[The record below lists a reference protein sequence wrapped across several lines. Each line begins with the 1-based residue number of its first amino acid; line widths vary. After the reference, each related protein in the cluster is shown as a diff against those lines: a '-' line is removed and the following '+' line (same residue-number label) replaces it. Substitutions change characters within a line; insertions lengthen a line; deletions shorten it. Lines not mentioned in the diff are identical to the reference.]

1 MKKHTQNY
9 QEWLAYQRQWSKTPR
24 GRYHQHKGKA
34 NARDI
39 PFLLTFEE
47 WWDLWQASGKWDKRG
62 TRRDQYVMARFGDR
76 GAYERGNVRICPC
89 GENTDEMRSALPL
102 RTRRG
107 READLTAN
115 RDYKRQQRREK
126 SYERPEMAAA
136 MMGYRIVIR
145 DGVRR
150 RAYPGDVDYPA

>member
-1 MKKHTQNY
+1 
-9 QEWLAYQRQWSKTPR
+9 
-24 GRYHQHKGKA
+24 
-34 NARDI
+34 
-39 PFLLTFEE
+39 
-47 WWDLWQASGKWDKRG
+47 
-62 TRRDQYVMARFGDR
+62 
-76 GAYERGNVRICPC
+76 
-89 GENTDEMRSALPL
+89 MRSALPL

-107 READLTAN
+107 READLAAN

-150 RAYPGDVDYPA
+150 RAYPGDKDYPA